1 MAEGAPFDRIV
12 LVSSVSPDHH
22 YDFLS
27 KVGRYT
33 HIQSINGILL
43 DGLHIEKVTEIFK
56 KLPYCHIQLMVRYV
70 HLSDDRRSNQTGN
83 NKEAV
88 NGSSHPSPLKELPKR
103 QSTMSMIPNA
113 DGGRSKRHPQ
123 NDAQVLPVPLY
134 ILGDNYSLCK
144 ELFKVLSEEIPS
156 SPAGSRPPKFGQ
168 IPRGNTSL
176 ASLYNED
183 RPPLTR
189 RSVSVPGPQYMD
201 KPKRASS
208 LDMVEEVTSPQSDS
222 EVPSVRIRTSSFKG
236 ISASDKYMKR
246 AEMPLSKLE
255 NLPPLH
261 NIESMRPFNTTPTTP
276 SSFNHR
282 DNPLLLHKQ
291 QYILHLP
298 SQDLDRQATHL
309 YFKSS
314 AIYLVVVDL
323 EDLVEYP
330 LIQYE
335 NLFYWI
341 NMIHTYVTPELKR
354 MFVVG
359 MYKRSSVTDKHVVDG
374 IKVINNIL
382 KNYRQAVRIPV
393 EEQGYVYL
401 YNREN
406 TEEECKYL
414 CSSIV
419 YCSTL
424 FCDSSFYFAE
434 EVYKSVFD
442 PFTGF
447 LKLATDLS
455 LNHDRN
461 IMETKYTM
469 GQRFKSLYGN
479 HQHLHLPKGYFET
492 LTAFSPVCISKHCD
506 GMSIYGIIV
515 LLTMKLVHPV
525 LSPPPLYT
533 GHVVVYMY
541 MCGYTV
547 EPPDKRHIGTS
558 HFVLCREVVVSL
570 WRLKMY

>member
-1 MAEGAPFDRIV
+1 MAEGAPFNRIV

-70 HLSDDRRSNQTGN
+70 HLSDDRILKVGN
-83 NKEAV
+83 DKEAV
-88 NGSSHPSPLKELPKR
+88 DGSSRPSPLKELPKR
-103 QSTMSMIPNA
+103 ISTMSMIPSA
-113 DGGRSKRHPQ
+113 DGGRSKRPTQ
-123 NDAQVLPVPLY
+123 TDAQILPIPLY

-144 ELFKVLSEEIPS
+144 ELFKVLSEDIPS
-156 SPAGSRPPKFGQ
+156 SPAGSRPPKLGQ
-168 IPRGNTSL
+168 ISRGNGSL
-176 ASLYNED
+176 TYSED

-189 RSVSVPGPQYMD
+189 RSVSVPGPPQYPG
-201 KPKRASS
+201 KTISS
-208 LDMVEEVTSPQSDS
+208 SGSMEAVDEVTSPQSDT
-222 EVPSVRIRTSSFKG
+222 ELPNVRIRASSFKG

-255 NLPPLH
+255 NLPPLQT
-261 NIESMRPFNTTPTTP
+261 IESIRPSNTTPTTP
-276 SSFNHR
+276 GVFKHR
-282 DNPLLLHKQ
+282 DNLLLLHKQ

-341 NMIHTYVTPELKR
+341 NLIHTYVTPELKR
-354 MFVVG
+354 LFVVG
-359 MYKRSSVTDKHVVDG
+359 MYKRSSVTDKHVMDG

-393 EEQGYVYL
+393 EEQGFVYL

-419 YCSTL
+419 NCSTL

-442 PFTGF
+442 PFFGF

-455 LNHDRN
+455 FNHDRN

-506 GMSIYGIIV
+506 GMY
-515 LLTMKLVHPV
+515 
-525 LSPPPLYT
+525 
-533 GHVVVYMY
+533 
-541 MCGYTV
+541 
-547 EPPDKRHIGTS
+547 
-558 HFVLCREVVVSL
+558 
-570 WRLKMY
+570 